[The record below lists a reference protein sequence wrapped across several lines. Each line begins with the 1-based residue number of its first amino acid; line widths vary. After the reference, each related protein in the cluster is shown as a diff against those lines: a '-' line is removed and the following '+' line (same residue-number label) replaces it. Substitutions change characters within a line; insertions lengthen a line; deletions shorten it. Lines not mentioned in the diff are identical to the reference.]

1 MRWFNIVLFGLL
13 PFTDSAVAQTVY
25 IGAGNNTCVSFAMI
39 SEQDT
44 KVADDVFHGWAQGF
58 MSGIN
63 SAALIAKGQVRDLS
77 SKTVSEQE
85 QFLREFCRKNPNG
98 SFVKGVWELYNT
110 LAPAP
115 GLTTGNLYQLR

>member
-1 MRWFNIVLFGLL
+1 MRWFNILLLGLL
-13 PFTDSAVAQTVY
+13 PFADSAVAQTVY
-25 IGAGNNTCVSFAMI
+25 SGAGNNTCVSFAMI
-39 SEQDT
+39 SEQDA

-85 QFLREFCRKNPNG
+85 QFLREFCRTNPNG
-98 SFVKGVWELYNT
+98 SC
-110 LAPAP
+110 
-115 GLTTGNLYQLR
+115 